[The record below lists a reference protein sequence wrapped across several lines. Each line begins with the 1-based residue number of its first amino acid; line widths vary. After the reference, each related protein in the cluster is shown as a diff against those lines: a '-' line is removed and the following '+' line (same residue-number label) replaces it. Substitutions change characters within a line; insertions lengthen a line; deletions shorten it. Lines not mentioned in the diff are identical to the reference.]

1 MAIPRLSLNRLTVA
15 AIAAVIFGIA
25 ISAVQ
30 ANPIPSAPA
39 PAPAPASSNSHSD
52 GTNIDQGIAYSLM
65 VLALVLTYLIH
76 SADIPGF

>member
-25 ISAVQ
+25 ISSVQ
-30 ANPIPSAPA
+30 ANPMPSA

-52 GTNIDQGIAYSLM
+52 GTNIDQGIAYSLI

>member
-30 ANPIPSAPA
+30 ANPIPSA